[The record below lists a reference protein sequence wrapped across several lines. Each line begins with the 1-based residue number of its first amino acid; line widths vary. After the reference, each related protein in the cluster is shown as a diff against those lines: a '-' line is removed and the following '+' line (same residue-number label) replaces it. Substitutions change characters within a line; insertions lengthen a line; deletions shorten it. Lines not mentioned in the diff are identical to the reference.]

1 MRKDTKARDFDRKTK
16 IAIMLR
22 DSIDG
27 WPCCVNCGAAAPS
40 NESPVWSNAHFI
52 ARSQGGMGT
61 EQNGLT
67 LCPVCHHLYDQTTN
81 RPKMRE
87 WFREYLMNHY
97 PKWNE
102 ADLIYRKETYGKR
115 LSV

>member
-1 MRKDTKARDFDRKTK
+1 MRKDTKTRDFDRKTK

-67 LCPVCHHLYDQTTN
+67 LCPVCHHLYDQSTA
-81 RPKMRE
+81 REEMRGY
-87 WFREYLMNHY
+87 FREYLQDSY
-97 PKWNE
+97 EGWNE
-102 ADLIYRKETYGKR
+102 AELYYKKGNKNGKD
-115 LSV
+115 